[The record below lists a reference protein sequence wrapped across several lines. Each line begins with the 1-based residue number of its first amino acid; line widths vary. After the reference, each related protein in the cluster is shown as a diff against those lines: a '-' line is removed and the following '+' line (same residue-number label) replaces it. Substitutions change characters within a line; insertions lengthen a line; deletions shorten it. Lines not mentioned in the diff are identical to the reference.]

1 LPGITGRTNI
11 NTEEVEPADFDTVLR
26 VYLEP

>member
-11 NTEEVEPADFDTVLR
+11 KTEEVEPADFDSVLR
-26 VYLEP
+26 VYL